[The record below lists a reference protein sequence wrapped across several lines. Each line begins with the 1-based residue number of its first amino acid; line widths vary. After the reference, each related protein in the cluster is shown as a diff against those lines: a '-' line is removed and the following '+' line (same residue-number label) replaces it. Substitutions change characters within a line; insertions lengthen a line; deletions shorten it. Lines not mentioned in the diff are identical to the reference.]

1 MASATWTQSRSKN
14 CWDFTEPTVTY
25 VDNGNGTA
33 KVTIKIYARRI
44 DSNSP
49 FYGRTTSVS
58 SNSLTQN
65 SFTPYNL
72 SHDIVTSS
80 EWSKNKAIEHVATLV
95 VTGTPNSSGKISC
108 TIKIYGV
115 AVSYGYGN
123 RDCTMTISA
132 LNGITVTSK
141 YTLTYTANGGTG
153 SNVTQSVNAGSSATL
168 KAANTFTPATTA
180 TWGITLNKDGGTGG
194 DATFVNNAFYKWLIG
209 SSYYDA
215 GGSYKPTENTTV
227 KAYWSTNYKL
237 GTPTKAQTSA
247 NGYTVTFDA
256 KGGSCSTT
264 SLTQQNITTYSFGG
278 WKSDSSGNVWD
289 GGTTLGGPAKYSYT
303 AQWTPTTTKGSIKMP
318 SVTKSSS
325 SNKTVTLNYDG
336 ATGGNS
342 TASLS
347 YTKTTAYA
355 FKGWSANSSATSGSA
370 AGSSFTPTASG
381 TVYAI
386 WGSTTNTYTSVT
398 LPTPTKTGYTFSGWA
413 TSSGGSVVSTG
424 GAYTPTSDIT
434 NLYAIWT
441 VNTYKLTVYPQ
452 SGTWEG
458 STSSQSF
465 DIASTATRSIPVP
478 TRTGYYFGGWMSGAY
493 GTLNNSSFKQ
503 SAILSSSHSL
513 SVYDN
518 NNSGTITIT
527 WVDNSNGDS
536 PTLYGKDYVTITK
549 TTGTASPDLGGFK
562 RTVTPVAGATYYHT
576 IYAKIPK
583 GYTIQKKSNSID
595 GTFTWLTD
603 QAGTNSWKVYAYKL
617 VVDSAATK
625 LGAFGYIT
633 IKADSGSTTDAV
645 TWYVGA
651 NQITK
656 SPTTAQTFTPG
667 TSASYLYASWIPN
680 KYTVKYNANGG
691 TGTTSN
697 STHYYGYSKTL
708 TANGFT
714 KFGYTF
720 KGWAT
725 SLERANAGTVDY
737 ADKASVSNL
746 TTTNGGTVNLY
757 AVWEIYTKM
766 YIYTNKK
773 DGTLKWVPVE
783 KYTYTGS

>member
-215 GGSYKPTENTTV
+215 GGSYKPTGNTTV

-342 TASLS
+342 TTSLS

-355 FKGWSANSSATSGSA
+355 FNGWSANSSATSGSA
-370 AGSSFTPTASG
+370 AGSSFTPTSSG

-386 WGSTTNTYTSVT
+386 WGSATNTYTSIT
-398 LPTPTKTGYTFSGWA
+398 LPTPTKTGYTFNGWA

-434 NLYAIWT
+434 NLYAKWT
-441 VNTYKLTVYPQ
+441 LNTFTVTFNKNGGNTPSPTSKSVTQGNTY
-452 SGTWEG
+452 GTL
-458 STSSQSF
+458 
-465 DIASTATRSIPVP
+465 ATC
-478 TRTGYYFGGWMSGAY
+478 TRTGYTLKGWYTAASGG
-493 GTLNNSSFKQ
+493 TKVTSS
-503 SAILSSSHSL
+503 
-513 SVYDN
+513 
-518 NNSGTITIT
+518 TIVNLTA
-527 WVDNSNGDS
+527 NQ
-536 PTLYGKDYVTITK
+536 TLYAQW
-549 TTGTASPDLGGFK
+549 TAN
-562 RTVTPVAGATYYHT
+562 T
-576 IYAKIPK
+576 
-583 GYTIQKKSNSID
+583 
-595 GTFTWLTD
+595 
-603 QAGTNSWKVYAYKL
+603 
-617 VVDSAATK
+617 
-625 LGAFGYIT
+625 
-633 IKADSGSTTDAV
+633 
-645 TWYVGA
+645 
-651 NQITK
+651 
-656 SPTTAQTFTPG
+656 
-667 TSASYLYASWIPN
+667 
-680 KYTVKYNANGG
+680 YTVAYNANGG
-691 TGTTSN
+691 TGTMSN
-697 STHYYGYSKTL
+697 SSHTYDTSSKL
-708 TANGFT
+708 TANSFT

-725 SLERANAGTVDY
+725 SLDRANAGTVDY
-737 ADKASVSNL
+737 ADKASVSTL
-746 TTTNGGTVNLY
+746 ATSGTYNLY
-757 AVWEIYTKM
+757 AVWEIYTKT

-773 DGTLKWVPVE
+773 DGTSKWVPVE
-783 KYTYTGS
+783 KYTYTGG

>member
-72 SHDIVTSS
+72 SHNIVTSS

-153 SNVTQSVNAGSSATL
+153 SNVKQSVNAGSSATL
-168 KAANTFTPATTA
+168 KPADTFTPATTA

-194 DATFVNNAFYKWLIG
+194 DATFVKNAFYRWRIG
-209 SSYYDA
+209 SSYYKA
-215 GGSYKPTENTTV
+215 GASYKPTGNTTV

-247 NGYTVTFDA
+247 DGYKVTFDP

-264 SLTQQNITTYSFGG
+264 SLTQKNITTYSFGG
-278 WKSDSSGNVWD
+278 WKSDSSDTVYD
-289 GGTTLGGPAKYSYT
+289 GGTTVGGPAKYSYT

-325 SNKTVTLNYDG
+325 SKKTVTLNYDG

-342 TASLS
+342 TTSLS

-370 AGSSFTPTASG
+370 AGSSFTPTSSG

-386 WGSTTNTYTSVT
+386 WGSATNTYTSIT
-398 LPTPTKTGYTFSGWA
+398 LPTPTKTGYTFNGWA

-434 NLYAIWT
+434 NLYAKWT
-441 VNTYKLTVYPQ
+441 LNTFTVTFNKNGGNTPSPTSKSVTQ
-452 SGTWEG
+452 G
-458 STSSQSF
+458 STYG
-465 DIASTATRSIPVP
+465 TLATC
-478 TRTGYYFGGWMSGAY
+478 TRTGYTLKGWYTASSGG
-493 GTLNNSSFKQ
+493 TKITSSTTVNLTGNQ
-503 SAILSSSHSL
+503 
-513 SVYDN
+513 
-518 NNSGTITIT
+518 
-527 WVDNSNGDS
+527 
-536 PTLYGKDYVTITK
+536 TLYAQWTPIT
-549 TTGTASPDLGGFK
+549 
-562 RTVTPVAGATYYHT
+562 
-576 IYAKIPK
+576 
-583 GYTIQKKSNSID
+583 YTI
-595 GTFTWLTD
+595 
-603 QAGTNSWKVYAYKL
+603 A
-617 VVDSAATK
+617 
-625 LGAFGYIT
+625 
-633 IKADSGSTTDAV
+633 
-645 TWYVGA
+645 
-651 NQITK
+651 
-656 SPTTAQTFTPG
+656 
-667 TSASYLYASWIPN
+667 
-680 KYTVKYNANGG
+680 YNANGG
-691 TGTTSN
+691 TGTTASSSHTYDQAKN
-697 STHYYGYSKTL
+697 L
-708 TANGFT
+708 TANGFS

-720 KGWAT
+720 QGWAT
-725 SLERANAGTVDY
+725 SLDRANAGTVDY
-737 ADKASVSNL
+737 ADKASVSNRS
-746 TTTNGGTVNLY
+746 TTSGATVNLY
-757 AVWEIYTKM
+757 AVWKIYTKV

-773 DGTLKWVPVE
+773 DGTSKWVPVE
-783 KYTYTGS
+783 KYTYTGG

>member
-342 TASLS
+342 TTSLS

-355 FKGWSANSSATSGSA
+355 FNGWSANSSATSGSA
-370 AGSSFTPTASG
+370 AGSSFTPTSSG

-386 WGSTTNTYTSVT
+386 WGSATNTYTSIT
-398 LPTPTKTGYTFSGWA
+398 LPTPTKTGYTFNGWA

-434 NLYAIWT
+434 NLYAKWT
-441 VNTYKLTVYPQ
+441 LNTFTVTFNKNGGNTPSPTSKSVTQGNTY
-452 SGTWEG
+452 GTL
-458 STSSQSF
+458 
-465 DIASTATRSIPVP
+465 ATC
-478 TRTGYYFGGWMSGAY
+478 TRTGYTLKGWYTAASGG
-493 GTLNNSSFKQ
+493 TKVTSS
-503 SAILSSSHSL
+503 
-513 SVYDN
+513 
-518 NNSGTITIT
+518 TIVNLTA
-527 WVDNSNGDS
+527 NQ
-536 PTLYGKDYVTITK
+536 TLYAQW
-549 TTGTASPDLGGFK
+549 TAN
-562 RTVTPVAGATYYHT
+562 T
-576 IYAKIPK
+576 
-583 GYTIQKKSNSID
+583 
-595 GTFTWLTD
+595 
-603 QAGTNSWKVYAYKL
+603 
-617 VVDSAATK
+617 
-625 LGAFGYIT
+625 
-633 IKADSGSTTDAV
+633 
-645 TWYVGA
+645 
-651 NQITK
+651 
-656 SPTTAQTFTPG
+656 
-667 TSASYLYASWIPN
+667 
-680 KYTVKYNANGG
+680 YTVAYNANGG
-691 TGTTSN
+691 TGTMSN
-697 STHYYGYSKTL
+697 SSHTYDTSSKL
-708 TANGFT
+708 TANSFT

-725 SLERANAGTVDY
+725 SLDRANAGTVDY
-737 ADKASVSNL
+737 ADKASVSTL
-746 TTTNGGTVNLY
+746 ATSGTYNLY
-757 AVWEIYTKM
+757 AVWEIYTKT

-773 DGTLKWVPVE
+773 DGTSKWVPVE
-783 KYTYTGS
+783 KYTYTGG